1 MRPEARRSRAPRP
14 PVLCIVPPT
23 CAAHVHAQECRS
35 LERQAARAQA
45 SLAAERE
52 ESAAAKASCAKVPR
66 AS

>member
-1 MRPEARRSRAPRP
+1 MRPEASRGRAT
-14 PVLCIVPPT
+14 PT
-23 CAAHVHAQECRS
+23 CAAHLHSQECRG

-52 ESAAAKASCAKVPR
+52 ERDAAKASCAKAPR